1 MTLFLS
7 FFCFLSFLFFLFP
20 SFFYFFSPFFSFFSF
35 FFLLSF
41 FSLLTFFPSLSFFLS
56 FSFFLSCL
64 SFFLFTRW
72 ILFLSFTRW
81 FSFFPD
87 VGDWLSELQDF
98 TQWINPHADDVSD
111 QRMVS
116 CVSTLWPAS
125 ALVYNPLLLCVRS
138 FSLVCFS
145 WHRFTSASLAPITV
159 TAALTCWGVHVP
171 QVWGVPSLLV
181 HTYDFMQSYVWMS
194 LSLRAKSF
202 WRQKLVLR
210 VGDLAK
216 LDLLKKA
223 ALCEN

>member
-1 MTLFLS
+1 MFTLSFFFPFVFTQWLCFFLS
-7 FFCFLSFLFFLFP
+7 FAFFLFFF
-20 SFFYFFSPFFSFFSF
+20 F

-64 SFFLFTRW
+64 SFFLFTQW

-159 TAALTCWGVHVP
+159 TATLTCWGVHVP
-171 QVWGVPSLLV
+171 QVWGVPSLRLHAV
-181 HTYDFMQSYVWMS
+181 LCVDVS
-194 LSLRAKSF
+194 LTES
-202 WRQKLVLR
+202 QKLLETETR
-210 VGDLAK
+210 LESGRFSEVGFVEKGCTLWELAPS
-216 LDLLKKA
+216 DQV
-223 ALCEN
+223 